1 MAFGALLGQTASG
14 GGGKR
19 VCRFTV
25 GTSTAGWTANDCDY
39 LCDGTNDQEEI
50 NAAISALPGNGGEV
64 LLLDGTYN
72 VTSSINL
79 NILNAKLSGNG
90 NSSKIVASANA
101 IVVNAGCCEVSS
113 LSIECND
120 STSQS
125 GITINQISSPATT
138 YIVITNNYI
147 YGALYG
153 IRNNG
158 SDRVLITNNRCV
170 SNREGIHLF
179 DNSNDNIISDNF
191 CCNSILDGIGT
202 GSFRGL
208 IANNVI
214 ASCPGD
220 GITLNGSYNN
230 VTGNYIA
237 NCGDGINLGGFA
249 NYNNISNNCLFINK
263 SDQISLNGNYNTIVG
278 NSCSQTSDYSSSQ
291 NSIIASG
298 GANNNLIVGNSI
310 FGKNYVDNGS
320 NNTWAN
326 NKYN

>member
-1 MAFGALLGQTASG
+1 MAYGAILGKTSS
-14 GGGKR
+14 GKR
-19 VCRFTV
+19 VCRFVV
-25 GTSTAGWTANDCDY
+25 GTSTSGWTANDCDY

-120 STSQS
+120 STSQN
-125 GITINQISSPATT
+125 GITINQISSPAAT

-147 YGALYG
+147 YGAQYG

-170 SNREGIHLF
+170 SNRDGIGLF
-179 DNSNDNIISDNF
+179 ENSNDNIISDNF
-191 CCNSILDGIGT
+191 CCSSILDGIYIS
-202 GSFRGL
+202 SFRGL
-208 IANNVI
+208 IANNVVE
-214 ASCPGD
+214 SCGSE
-220 GITLNGSYNN
+220 GIDLLGSNN
-230 VTGNYIA
+230 IVTGNYIT
-237 NCGDGINLGGFA
+237 NCGKGIRLGSGVSH
-249 NYNNISNNCLFINK
+249 NNISNNYTSDNK
-263 SDQISLNGNYNTIVG
+263 IDQICLSGDYNTIVG
-278 NSCSQTSDYSSSQ
+278 NSCFRTSDYSSSQ
-291 NSIIASG
+291 NSIIAFSN
-298 GANNNLIVGNSI
+298 ANNNLIVGNSI

-326 NKYN
+326 NKYR